1 MATRRQYMV
10 GQNAPGCLPD
20 TTEPLP
26 IYDSAEDA
34 LDHFKREVKD
44 TIEEG
49 STIERISDEEAAE
62 VLGMLDKIT
71 VEELSQKGMDQFMM
85 TVAGHVHFIHI
96 ITSARTDTV
105 ELPEE
110 DEDDLDP
117 IRETKVESL
126 VDLIN
131 FIRKNYHIIPECRIH
146 RYQFPDGERNGLIFA
161 VLLVA
166 GIKYDDGVQ
175 QRPTQEWSDGHDAA
189 YELVMDLTLDPEAAA
204 NRLLDMGDAV

>member
-1 MATRRQYMV
+1 MV

-26 IYDSAEDA
+26 IYDNAADA
-34 LDHFKREVKD
+34 LEEFSNMVRAIIQDDVSGVISEKEANEVMRSLNK
-44 TIEEG
+44 T
-49 STIERISDEEAAE
+49 
-62 VLGMLDKIT
+62 T
-71 VEELSQKGMDQFMM
+71 VEELQAPGFHDLTL
-85 TVAGHVHFIHI
+85 TVAGRVHFIHAI
-96 ITSARTDTV
+96 SF
-105 ELPEE
+105 
-110 DEDDLDP
+110 DP

-131 FIRKNYHIIPECRIH
+131 FIRKNYHIIPERRIH

-204 NRLLDMGDAV
+204 NRLLGMGDAV